1 MASEEKTAHTK
12 TARLIYAEFDA
23 WIHESGELFDTT
35 HADLAKEKN
44 IFNEK
49 ASYEPVP
56 LLVGRGRLFPGLEKS
71 LEKAEVGKE
80 YEVILSPEEGAGPRD
95 PKLVELLPIRE
106 FLRQEIVPEVGLQVT
121 VKNRVGYIS
130 AVTAGRVRVD
140 FNNRLAGKTLR
151 YRYRITSEPKDAKE
165 KFEAV
170 LKMDYGNPDGFSFEL
185 QDKKLVVKLPDVC
198 KYDQKWLLSKYRV
211 VTDLRDVLDVDVIQ
225 LIEEYT
231 RPTGKEQSAEPKE
244 PSGLTG
250 PEKQEEEKKPN
261 ERKDRP
267 VEEIVE

>member
-1 MASEEKTAHTK
+1 MASEEKVSESKA
-12 TARLIYAEFDA
+12 ARVVYAEFDA
-23 WIHESGELFDTT
+23 WIQESGELFDTT

-49 ASYEPVP
+49 ASYEPLP
-56 LLVGRGRLFPGLEKS
+56 MLVGRGRLFPGLERS

-80 YEVILSPEEGAGPRD
+80 YEVTLPPEDAAGPRD
-95 PKLVELLPIRE
+95 PKLVELFPIRE

-121 VKNRVGYIS
+121 VKNKVGYIS

-151 YRYRITSEPKDAKE
+151 YKYRITSEPKDAKE

-170 LKMDYGNPDGFSFEL
+170 LKMDYGNAEGFSFEM
-185 QDKKLVVKLPDVC
+185 QNNKIVVKLPDVC

-211 VTDLRDVLDVDVIQ
+211 VTDLRDVMGADVIQ
-225 LIEEYT
+225 FVEEYT
-231 RPTGKEQSAEPKE
+231 KAPSKEEPATIAPGHE
-244 PSGLTG
+244 HSTH
-250 PEKQEEEKKPN
+250 EHDEKKP
-261 ERKDRP
+261 EKDRP
-267 VEEIVE
+267 TEEIIE